1 MDQLALIR
9 ITYSYKLSNGEVTVK
24 GDEPPFGMPVFV
36 VSHRL
41 RETRRGQ
48 TTYTFVTAGIG
59 AALEQ
64 ARAAAIHQLR
74 GVVNSV

>member
-9 ITYSYKLSNGEVTVK
+9 ITYTNKLSNGAVTVK
-24 GDEPPFGMPVFV
+24 GMSPPFGMLVFV
-36 VSHRL
+36 LSHRL